1 MQNEV
6 NGMVNIA
13 ILGFGTVGSGVAEVL
28 TRNGGLID
36 GRVNNQVRLKYIM
49 RARDIFEGPY
59 KDLFVKDF
67 SIIERDPEVSIV
79 VETIGGVGAAL
90 DYTTRALKAGKSVVT
105 ANKEL
110 VAAHGYELLQLAKE
124 HGVSYLFEA
133 SVGGGIPILRPL
145 NACLAAN
152 EVDQVTGIL
161 NGTTNYIL
169 TRMIKAGLT
178 FDQALKEAQAN
189 GYAEQDPT
197 ADVDGHDACRKTCI
211 LAALSFGQHIYPDQV
226 PTQGI
231 RGVSLADVAYAD
243 SCGYKIKLLGR
254 AIREPEGKVCA
265 FVAPHLVSCE
275 NPLAGVEDVFNAISV
290 TGNAV
295 GDVMF
300 YGRGA
305 GKLPTA
311 SAVVADVMDIA
322 RDTHRDH
329 RNQWGPGAP
338 DLVVSSD
345 LLTSRWYV
353 RARISM
359 DQARLACGELQPLAR
374 SGAPAGEAA
383 ARIGWMDRQKPGRS
397 IFVLI
402 NRWRETI
409 YGTHCTK
416 IRRQL
421 CRQRGPRA
429 QRGPDHHRDLPQG
442 AQRGGGALRP
452 GGYHR

>member
-1 MQNEV
+1 
-6 NGMVNIA
+6 MVNIA

-28 TRNGGLID
+28 TKNSGLID

-67 SIIERDPEVSIV
+67 STIEHDPEVGIV

-110 VAAHGYELLQLAKE
+110 VATHGYELLQLAKE

-211 LAALSFGQHIYPDQV
+211 LAALSFGQHVYPDQV

-275 NPLAGVEDVFNAISV
+275 NPLAGVEDVFNAIAV

-311 SAVVADVMDIA
+311 SAVVADVVDALKNGVKVHDSLFWQPAEPVEGMLTD
-322 RDTHRDH
+322 
-329 RNQWGPGAP
+329 PAP
-338 DLVVSSD
+338 AAY
-345 LLTSRWYV
+345 YV
-353 RARISM
+353 RVEGI
-359 DQARLACGELQPLAR
+359 
-374 SGAPAGEAA
+374 APAVAEAIYGKGHVVEEHFDGCSYFVDSADGKALAEAA
-383 ARIGWMDRQKPGRS
+383 RKVEAMGGSVKL
-397 IFVLI
+397 VL
-402 NRWRETI
+402 
-409 YGTHCTK
+409 
-416 IRRQL
+416 RR
-421 CRQRGPRA
+421 
-429 QRGPDHHRDLPQG
+429 LPED
-442 AQRGGGALRP
+442 A
-452 GGYHR
+452 